1 MSERVVRITVTVDFP
16 VDMAFWGRMGYSSP
30 DEVAAHYLNSYA
42 DNPWELVNDDRAV
55 LKTEVLHE
63 A

>member
-16 VDMAFWGRMGYSSP
+16 VYLAFWGRMGYASP

-42 DNPWELVNDDRAV
+42 DNPWDLVHDDRAV
-55 LKTEVLHE
+55 LKAEVLPE